1 MRYKENSKAS
11 APNSAR
17 LDGAMPP
24 TEINKKLVLSGFFE
38 DDF

>member
-1 MRYKENSKAS
+1 VS

-17 LDGAMPP
+17 LDGALPPP